1 MRSDTNT
8 RGHTNWYYFKVRN
21 GKFTGPIQLNICN
34 IIKQKNLYS
43 KGMKPYTTC
52 RYMNRSEEEEGWK
65 QELCYDVQF
74 VERLCRFGTNNTQN
88 QLQFKYN
95 FHEENMEVSFAYSIP
110 YTVTKMQEYVSQLQS
125 HP

>member
-1 MRSDTNT
+1 
-8 RGHTNWYYFKVRN
+8 
-21 GKFTGPIQLNICN
+21 
-34 IIKQKNLYS
+34 
-43 KGMKPYTTC
+43 
-52 RYMNRSEEEEGWK
+52 
-65 QELCYDVQF
+65 VQF